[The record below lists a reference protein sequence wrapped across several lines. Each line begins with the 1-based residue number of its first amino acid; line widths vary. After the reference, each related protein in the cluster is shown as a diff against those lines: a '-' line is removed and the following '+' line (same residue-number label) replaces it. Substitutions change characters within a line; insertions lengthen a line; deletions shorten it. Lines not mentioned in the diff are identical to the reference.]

1 MPNTSKKMLYTKETY
16 NAQKQM
22 SQLVRTGENIDV
34 PGTKAEGLK
43 QYRRLFR
50 NNINNTMVQAF
61 PITFEILN
69 NKQWDTLIDDFF
81 ARHDAQTPHVWK
93 LPQEFYLFVKG
104 YSYSEDFKLPYLH
117 DLLLFEWL
125 EIEVYTMADSK
136 IEPYLKDGNALE
148 NLLEINPDYRLNRL
162 EYPVHLYSGEE
173 SLNRKGDYFL
183 LSYRLPGTFEVRYLN
198 MPLLHV
204 LFFEKISIE
213 RMNGKEIISQLVN
226 DNPGTE
232 EEGLAS
238 NFLAFTETMLNEKV
252 FLGFS
257 QIYHN

>member
-1 MPNTSKKMLYTKETY
+1 MLYTKETY
-16 NAQKQM
+16 TAQKQM
-22 SQLVRTGENIDV
+22 AKLVRTGESISV
-34 PGTKAEGLK
+34 PGSKEEGLK

-50 NNINNTMVQAF
+50 NNISNTMVQAF

-69 NKQWDTLIDDFF
+69 NDQWNSLVDDFF
-81 ARHDAQTPHVWK
+81 AKHDAQTPHVWK
-93 LPQEFYLFVKG
+93 LPQEFYLFV
-104 YSYSEDFKLPYLH
+104 SNNLYSEKFKLPFLN

-125 EIEVYTMADSK
+125 EIEVYTMADTNT
-136 IEPYLKDGNALE
+136 EPYLKNGDALKDI
-148 NLLEINPDYRLNRL
+148 LEINPDYRLNRL

-173 SLNRKGDYFL
+173 SLKHKGDYYL
-183 LSYRLPGTFEVRYLN
+183 LTYRLPGNFEVKYIN

-213 RMNGKEIISQLVN
+213 RMSGKEIIEQLLN

-232 EEGLAS
+232 KGELT
-238 NFLAFTETMLNEKV
+238 NNYMAFIKTMLNENV
-252 FLGFS
+252 FLGYS